1 MKRFVLTMIVACMAG
16 SLAMAQKECK
26 VLSQE
31 VGSIKFEVDENLP
44 KVETEEKSFY
54 EKSTDALARTLVNSS
69 LPSGYKPEIL
79 AYSFAGEKMAYA
91 REDVFFYALVKA
103 YAEHR
108 PFVLSPDMVWQL
120 IGFKFSEYVNNHAE
134 EMRSL
139 LVPHEGVKDLKI
151 MTEEDILGDKNADW
165 SDLFD
170 KFSAEIAKNTKGD
183 IAQLMTSDFSTTGQT
198 ERIASQ
204 ITLMESLKSY
214 FHYIAGRLACG
225 IPYIILKGTPAD
237 WRKVAEK
244 VQGLEAYNMG
254 WWTKDLKPII
264 AEFVKTAEGHPDKTF
279 WKNIVMED
287 RPDRLRGGGCSN
299 EKPTDLDG
307 WMVKLFPD
315 MKKGVM
321 RKTVPQSQMQGVE
334 LSEVKF
340 KYQLIDP
347 ITMKVLEETDIALYA
362 GFVGVTVDEAT
373 GAIEPKIG
381 WIARKV
387 DEEAETLARFKNPS
401 FSMSLAD
408 GSGTKIKT
416 VPDVLK
422 KENHY
427 QRLHFV
433 FEDKVDVPEWMDDI
447 EIDDFTIEG
456 FMTDAEYAQ
465 LQKRFPKANVKRLL
479 HNTTTRRDLAP
490 GQYAYRLDSIVS
502 TSSSGSTVFRL
513 AYDEQ
518 GRISEVIRHFS
529 YDLNPYKSIYH
540 YDERGFCVREDQYE
554 MTYGKDV
561 LTMVREDTYTDEG
574 RLLKKESKWYG
585 EDGKL
590 FRINTVRNTYDQR
603 GNLVEQ
609 IDEYKMQRSES
620 VSKSKIT
627 YAYNALNQ
635 RIEQVAYGYK
645 TQEDEFFPNIT
656 DKMEYDKQ
664 GRISHSTAIETTG
677 IGEDYKIETYMEYTE
692 QNGQV
697 VREQCKS
704 NSSRDENWTVEVINR
719 AYDTYGNL
727 VREDREK
734 NDTYSGSTNYYY
746 DLATKAENV
755 QGVGWYDKPGMSL
768 LNWGLLCDACNSKY
782 RVTRINRVNASG
794 DFEGLSGTN
803 TSGSDVRFYYTSL
816 P

>member
-1 MKRFVLTMIVACMAG
+1 MKKTIIIQLLLSV
-16 SLAMAQKECK
+16 SLVAMAQKECK

-120 IGFKFSEYVNNHAE
+120 IGFNFSEYVNNHAE

-151 MTEEDILGDKNADW
+151 MTEEDILGEKNADW

-254 WWTKDLKPII
+254 WWTKELKPII

-416 VPDVLK
+416 VPEVLK

-456 FMTDAEYAQ
+456 YMTDAEQAQ
-465 LQKRFPKANVKRLL
+465 LKKRFPKANVKRLL

-609 IDEYKMQRSES
+609 MDEYKMQRSES
-620 VSKSKIT
+620 VSKSKTT

-656 DKMEYDKQ
+656 AKMEYDKQ
-664 GRISHSTAIETTG
+664 GRISHSTAIETPG
-677 IGEDYKIETYMEYTE
+677 FGEDYKIETYMEYTE
-692 QNGQV
+692 QNGRV
-697 VREQCKS
+697 VREQRKS

-803 TSGSDVRFYYTSL
+803 TSGSDVRFYYTEIK
-816 P
+816 

>member
-1 MKRFVLTMIVACMAG
+1 MKRTIFIMMVACMAG

-91 REDVFFYALVKA
+91 REDVFFYSLVRA

-108 PFVLSPDMVWQL
+108 PFVLSPDMIWQL
-120 IGFKFSEYVNNHAE
+120 IGFEFSEYVNNHSE

-139 LVPHEGVKDLKI
+139 LVAHEGVNDLKI
-151 MTEEDILGDKNADW
+151 MTEEDILDDKNANW

-170 KFSAEIAKNTKGD
+170 KFSAAIAENTKGD
-183 IAQLMTSDFSTTGQT
+183 IAQLMTSDFSTTGSA

-214 FHYIAGRLACG
+214 FHYIAGRLSCG
-225 IPYIILKGTPAD
+225 IPYITLKGTPDD

-244 VQGLEAYNMG
+244 VQGLERYNMG
-254 WWTKDLKPII
+254 WWTKELKPII
-264 AEFVKTAEGHPDKTF
+264 AELVKTAEGKPSSKF
-279 WKNIVMED
+279 WKDIVMQD
-287 RPDRLRGGGCSN
+287 RPDRLRGGGCSMD
-299 EKPTDLDG
+299 KPTDLDG

-315 MKKGVM
+315 MKNGKM
-321 RKTVPQSQMQGVE
+321 RATIPQSQMQGVE
-334 LSEVKF
+334 LSKVPF
-340 KYQLIDP
+340 KYQLIDRE
-347 ITMKVLEETDIALYA
+347 TMQVIEETDIMLYA
-362 GFVGVTVDEAT
+362 GFVGIIIDEAT
-373 GAIEPKIG
+373 GALEPKIG
-381 WIARKV
+381 WIARKI
-387 DEEAETLARFKNPS
+387 DEDAETLARFKSSSIS
-401 FSMSLAD
+401 FSRN
-408 GSGTKIKT
+408 KIKT
-416 VPDVLK
+416 VPEVLK
-422 KENHY
+422 RESHY
-427 QRLHFV
+427 QRLQLT
-433 FEDKVDVPEWMDDI
+433 FEDKVVIPEWMDSI
-447 EIDDFTIEG
+447 QIDDFTIEG
-456 FMTDAEYAQ
+456 YMTDAEQAQ
-465 LQKRFPKANVKRLL
+465 LKKRFPKANVKRLL

-518 GRISEVIRHFS
+518 GRISEIIRHYS
-529 YDLNPYKSIYH
+529 YDSSPQKSIYL

-603 GNLVEQ
+603 GNLVEEVS
-609 IDEYKMQRSES
+609 EYDYMNNMGT
-620 VSKSKIT
+620 SKTKTT
-627 YAYNALNQ
+627 YAYNSRNQ
-635 RIEQVAYGYK
+635 MTEEVVYGFK
-645 TQEDEFFPNIT
+645 HNEKEFFPNIT
-656 DKMEYDKQ
+656 NKMEYDKK
-664 GRISHSTAIETTG
+664 GRVVHTTTIQTTG
-677 IGEDYKIETYMEYTE
+677 IVEDGTSECFIEYTE

-697 VREQCKS
+697 VREQRKS

-768 LNWGLLCDACNSKY
+768 LSWGLLCDACNSKY

-803 TSGSDVRFYYTSL
+803 TSGSDVRFYYTEVK
-816 P
+816 

>member
-16 SLAMAQKECK
+16 SFAMAQKECK
-26 VLSQE
+26 VLSRE
-31 VGSIKFEVDENLP
+31 DGSIKFEVDENLP
-44 KVETEEKSFY
+44 KVETERQSFLTVKS
-54 EKSTDALARTLVNSS
+54 ENLARSLVSES
-69 LPSGYKPEIL
+69 MPSGYKPEIL
-79 AYSFAGEKMAYA
+79 AYSFAGEKISAS
-91 REDVFFYALVKA
+91 REDVFFYALVQA

-151 MTEEDILGDKNADW
+151 MTEEDILGDKNANW

-170 KFSAEIAKNTKGD
+170 KFSAAIAENTKGD
-183 IAQLMTSDFSTTGQT
+183 IAQLMTSDFSTTGSA

-254 WWTKDLKPII
+254 WWTKELKPII

-387 DEEAETLARFKNPS
+387 DEEGEQLARLTSTAVSANASTP
-401 FSMSLAD
+401 
-408 GSGTKIKT
+408 KIKT
-416 VPDVLK
+416 VPEVLK
-422 KENHY
+422 REKYYKH
-427 QRLHFV
+427 LHLT
-433 FEDKVDVPEWMDDI
+433 FEDKVVVPEWMDDI
-447 EIDDFTIEG
+447 QIDDFTIEG
-456 FMTDAEYAQ
+456 YMSEAEQAQ
-465 LQKRFPKANVKRLL
+465 LKNRFPKAKVKRLL

-502 TSSSGSTVFRL
+502 TSSSGSTVIRL

-518 GRISEVIRHFS
+518 GRISEMIRHYS
-529 YDLNPYKSIYH
+529 YDSSPQKSIYL

-554 MTYGKDV
+554 MTDSKDV
-561 LTMVREDTYTDEG
+561 PTMVREDTYTDEG
-574 RLLKKESKWYG
+574 RMLKRESKMF
-585 EDGKL
+585 DKKGKL
-590 FRINTVRNTYDQR
+590 FHRHTDSYTYDQR
-603 GNLVEQ
+603 GNRVEEMS
-609 IDEYKMQRSES
+609 EYDYNSGN

-697 VREQCKS
+697 VREQRKS

>member
-1 MKRFVLTMIVACMAG
+1 MKRTIFIMMVACMAG

-254 WWTKDLKPII
+254 WWTKELNPII
-264 AEFVKTAEGHPDKTF
+264 AEFVKTAEGHPDKKF

-321 RKTVPQSQMQGVE
+321 QKTVPQSQMQGVE

-433 FEDKVDVPEWMDDI
+433 FEDKVDVPEWIDDI

-456 FMTDAEYAQ
+456 FMTDEEKAK

-574 RLLKKESKWYG
+574 RLLKKESKMYQGG
-585 EDGKL
+585 EKL
-590 FRINTVRNTYDQR
+590 WRTSTDSYTYDKR
-603 GNLVEQ
+603 GNLVEVV
-609 IDEYKMQRSES
+609 SEFDFMNNMGT
-620 VSKSKIT
+620 SKTKQT
-627 YAYNALNQ
+627 YAYNSRNQ
-635 RIEQVAYGYK
+635 MTEEVVYGFK
-645 TQEDEFFPNIT
+645 HNEKEFFPNIT
-656 DKMEYDKQ
+656 NKMEYDKK
-664 GRISHSTAIETTG
+664 GRVVHTTTIQTTG
-677 IGEDYKIETYMEYTE
+677 IVEDGTSECFIEYTE

-697 VREQCKS
+697 VREQRKRKS
-704 NSSRDENWTVEVINR
+704 SQDDNWKVNVENR

-727 VREDREK
+727 VREDHEDGNQYK
-734 NDTYSGSTNYYY
+734 GSTNYYY

-755 QGVGWYDKPGMSL
+755 MGPEQGSKPGMEL
-768 LNWGLLCDACNSKY
+768 LKNAESYKY
-782 RVTRINRVNASG
+782 RIVRITGVNASG
-794 DFEGLSGTN
+794 DFEGLNGTN
-803 TSGSDVRFYYTSL
+803 TSGSDVRFYYTEIK
-816 P
+816 

>member
-1 MKRFVLTMIVACMAG
+1 MKRTIFIMMVACMAG

-120 IGFKFSEYVNNHAE
+120 IGFNFSEYVNNHAE

-254 WWTKDLKPII
+254 WWTKELNPII
-264 AEFVKTAEGHPDKTF
+264 AEFVKTAEGHPDKKF

-307 WMVKLFPD
+307 WIVKLFPD

-321 RKTVPQSQMQGVE
+321 QKTVPQSQMQGVE

-347 ITMKVLEETDIALYA
+347 ITMQVLEETDIALYA

-416 VPDVLK
+416 VPEVLK
-422 KENHY
+422 RESHY
-427 QRLHFV
+427 QRLQLT
-433 FEDKVDVPEWMDDI
+433 FEDKVVIPEWMDSI
-447 EIDDFTIEG
+447 QIDDFTIEG
-456 FMTDAEYAQ
+456 YMTDAEQAQ
-465 LQKRFPKANVKRLL
+465 LKKRFPKANVKRLL

-609 IDEYKMQRSES
+609 MDEYKMQRSES
-620 VSKSKIT
+620 VSKSKTT

-635 RIEQVAYGYK
+635 RIEEIAYGHK

-803 TSGSDVRFYYTSL
+803 TSGSDVRFYYTEIK
-816 P
+816 

>member
-1 MKRFVLTMIVACMAG
+1 MKGENDMKRFVLIQALLCI
-16 SLAMAQKECK
+16 SLFAIAQKECK

-31 VGSIKFEVDENLP
+31 VGSIKFEVDANLP
-44 KVETEEKSFY
+44 AIEDEEKTLYNIS
-54 EKSTDALARTLVNSS
+54 SADLARSLVLRTVS
-69 LPSGYKPEIL
+69 YRFEPEIL
-79 AYSFAGEKMAYA
+79 AYSFANEKLTYA
-91 REDVFFYALVKA
+91 REDVFFYSLVRA

-108 PFVLSPDMVWQL
+108 PFVLSPDMIWQL
-120 IGFKFSEYVNNHAE
+120 IGFEFSEYVNNHSE

-139 LVPHEGVKDLKI
+139 LVPHEGVNDLKI
-151 MTEEDILGDKNADW
+151 MTDEDILDDKNANW

-170 KFSAEIAKNTKGD
+170 KFSAAIAENTKGD

-254 WWTKDLKPII
+254 WWTKELKPII
-264 AEFVKTAEGHPDKTF
+264 AEFVKTAEGHPDKKF

-321 RKTVPQSQMQGVE
+321 RKTVPQSQMRGVE

-416 VPDVLK
+416 VPEVLK

-433 FEDKVDVPEWMDDI
+433 FEDKVDVPEWMEDI

-456 FMTDAEYAQ
+456 YMTDAEQAQ
-465 LQKRFPKANVKRLL
+465 LKKRFPKANVKRLL

-590 FRINTVRNTYDQR
+590 FRINTVRNTYDLR

-609 IDEYKMQRSES
+609 MDEYKMQRSES
-620 VSKSKIT
+620 VSKSKTT

-635 RIEQVAYGYK
+635 RIEEVAYGYK

-656 DKMEYDKQ
+656 NKMEYDKK
-664 GRISHSTAIETTG
+664 GRVVHTTTIQTTG
-677 IGEDYKIETYMEYTE
+677 IVEDGTSECFIEYTE

-697 VREQCKS
+697 VREQRK
-704 NSSRDENWTVEVINR
+704 R
-719 AYDTYGNL
+719 
-727 VREDREK
+727 
-734 NDTYSGSTNYYY
+734 
-746 DLATKAENV
+746 
-755 QGVGWYDKPGMSL
+755 
-768 LNWGLLCDACNSKY
+768 
-782 RVTRINRVNASG
+782 
-794 DFEGLSGTN
+794 
-803 TSGSDVRFYYTSL
+803 
-816 P
+816 

>member
-1 MKRFVLTMIVACMAG
+1 MKRTIFIMMVACMAG

-91 REDVFFYALVKA
+91 REDVFFYSLVRA

-108 PFVLSPDMVWQL
+108 PFVLSPDMIWQL
-120 IGFKFSEYVNNHAE
+120 IGFEFSEYVNNHSE

-139 LVPHEGVKDLKI
+139 LVAHEGVNDLKI
-151 MTEEDILGDKNADW
+151 MTEEDILDDKNANW

-170 KFSAEIAKNTKGD
+170 KFSAAIAENTKGD
-183 IAQLMTSDFSTTGQT
+183 IAQLMTSDFSTTGSA

-214 FHYIAGRLACG
+214 FHYIAGRLSCG
-225 IPYIILKGTPAD
+225 IPYITLKGTPDD

-244 VQGLEAYNMG
+244 VQGLERYNMG
-254 WWTKDLKPII
+254 WWTKELKPII

-416 VPDVLK
+416 VPEVLK

-433 FEDKVDVPEWMDDI
+433 FEDKVDVPEWIDDI

-609 IDEYKMQRSES
+609 MDEYKMQRSES
-620 VSKSKIT
+620 VSKSKTT

-656 DKMEYDKQ
+656 AKMEYDKQ
-664 GRISHSTAIETTG
+664 GRISHSTAIETPG
-677 IGEDYKIETYMEYTE
+677 FGEDYKIETYMEYTE

-697 VREQCKS
+697 VREQRKS

-727 VREDREK
+727 VREDLEK

-803 TSGSDVRFYYTSL
+803 TSGSDVRFYYSEIK
-816 P
+816 

>member
-1 MKRFVLTMIVACMAG
+1 MKGENDMKRFVLIQALLCI
-16 SLAMAQKECK
+16 SLFAIAQKECK

-31 VGSIKFEVDENLP
+31 VGSIKFEVDANLP
-44 KVETEEKSFY
+44 AIEDEEKTLYNIS
-54 EKSTDALARTLVNSS
+54 SADLARSLVLRTVS
-69 LPSGYKPEIL
+69 YRFEPEIL
-79 AYSFAGEKMAYA
+79 AYSFANEKLTYA
-91 REDVFFYALVKA
+91 REDVFFYSLVRA

-108 PFVLSPDMVWQL
+108 PFVLSPDMIWQL
-120 IGFKFSEYVNNHAE
+120 IGFEFSEYVNNHSE

-139 LVPHEGVKDLKI
+139 LVPHEGVNDLKI
-151 MTEEDILGDKNADW
+151 MTDEDILDDKNANW

-170 KFSAEIAKNTKGD
+170 KFSAAIAENTKGD

-254 WWTKDLKPII
+254 WWTKELKPII
-264 AEFVKTAEGHPDKTF
+264 AEFVKTAEGHPDKKF

-315 MKKGVM
+315 MKKGGM
-321 RKTVPQSQMQGVE
+321 RKTVPQSQMRGVE

-416 VPDVLK
+416 VPEVLK

-433 FEDKVDVPEWMDDI
+433 FEDKVDVPEWMEDI

-456 FMTDAEYAQ
+456 YMTDAEQAQ
-465 LQKRFPKANVKRLL
+465 LKKRFPKANVKRLL

-590 FRINTVRNTYDQR
+590 FRINTVRNTYDLR

-609 IDEYKMQRSES
+609 MDEYKMQRSES
-620 VSKSKIT
+620 VSKSKTT

-635 RIEQVAYGYK
+635 RIEEVAYGYK

-656 DKMEYDKQ
+656 NKMEYDKK
-664 GRISHSTAIETTG
+664 GRVVHTTTIQTTG
-677 IGEDYKIETYMEYTE
+677 IVEDGTSECFIEYTE

-697 VREQCKS
+697 VREQRKRKS
-704 NSSRDENWTVEVINR
+704 SHR
-719 AYDTYGNL
+719 
-727 VREDREK
+727 
-734 NDTYSGSTNYYY
+734 
-746 DLATKAENV
+746 
-755 QGVGWYDKPGMSL
+755 KPCIRHLRQPG
-768 LNWGLLCDACNSKY
+768 A
-782 RVTRINRVNASG
+782 
-794 DFEGLSGTN
+794 
-803 TSGSDVRFYYTSL
+803 
-816 P
+816 

>member
-1 MKRFVLTMIVACMAG
+1 MKRTILMIIVACMAG
-16 SLAMAQKECK
+16 SLAMAQKCK

-31 VGSIKFEVDENLP
+31 VGSIKFEVDANLP
-44 KVETEEKSFY
+44 AIEDEEKTLYNIS
-54 EKSTDALARTLVNSS
+54 SADLARSLVLRTVS
-69 LPSGYKPEIL
+69 YRFEPEIL
-79 AYSFAGEKMAYA
+79 AYSFANEKLSYA
-91 REDVFFYALVKA
+91 REDVFFYSLVCA

-108 PFVLSPDMVWQL
+108 PFVLSPDMIWQL
-120 IGFKFSEYVNNHAE
+120 IGFEFSEYVNNHSE

-139 LVPHEGVKDLKI
+139 LVAHEGVNDLKI
-151 MTEEDILGDKNADW
+151 MTEEDILDDKNANW

-170 KFSAEIAKNTKGD
+170 KFSAAIAENTKGD
-183 IAQLMTSDFSTTGQT
+183 IAQLMTSDFSTTGSA

-214 FHYIAGRLACG
+214 FHYIAGRLSCG
-225 IPYIILKGTPAD
+225 IPYITLKGTPDD

-244 VQGLEAYNMG
+244 VQGLERYNMG
-254 WWTKDLKPII
+254 WWTKELKPIM
-264 AEFVKTAEGHPDKTF
+264 AELVKTAEGKPSSKF
-279 WKNIVMED
+279 WKDIVMQD
-287 RPDRLRGGGCSN
+287 RPDRLRGGGCSMD
-299 EKPTDLDG
+299 KPTDLDG

-315 MKKGVM
+315 MKNGKM
-321 RKTVPQSQMQGVE
+321 RANIPQSQMQGVE
-334 LSEVKF
+334 LSKVPF
-340 KYQLIDP
+340 KYQLIDRE
-347 ITMKVLEETDIALYA
+347 TMQVIEETDVMLYA
-362 GFVGVTVDEAT
+362 GFVGIIIDEAT
-373 GAIEPKIG
+373 GALEPKIG
-381 WIARKV
+381 WIARKI
-387 DEEAETLARFKNPS
+387 DEDAETLARFKS
-401 FSMSLAD
+401 SSI
-408 GSGTKIKT
+408 KIKT
-416 VPDVLK
+416 VPEVLK
-422 KENHY
+422 RESHY
-427 QRLHFV
+427 QRLQFT
-433 FEDKVDVPEWMDDI
+433 FEDKVVIPEWMDSI
-447 EIDDFTIEG
+447 QIDDFTIEG
-456 FMTDAEYAQ
+456 YMTDAEQAQ
-465 LQKRFPKANVKRLL
+465 LKKRFPKANVKRLL

-502 TSSSGSTVFRL
+502 TSSSGSTVIRL

-518 GRISEVIRHFS
+518 GRISEMIRHYS
-529 YDLNPYKSIYH
+529 YDSSPQKSIYL

-554 MTYGKDV
+554 MTDSKDV

-574 RLLKKESKWYG
+574 RMLKRESRMFDKK
-585 EDGKL
+585 GKL
-590 FRINTVRNTYDQR
+590 FHRNTDSYTYDQR
-603 GNLVEQ
+603 GNRVEEMS
-609 IDEYKMQRSES
+609 EYDYNSES

-677 IGEDYKIETYMEYTE
+677 IGEDYKIEAYIEYTE

-697 VREQCKS
+697 VREQRKI

-768 LNWGLLCDACNSKY
+768 LSWGLLCDACNSKY

-803 TSGSDVRFYYTSL
+803 TSGSDVRFYYTEIK
-816 P
+816 

>member
-1 MKRFVLTMIVACMAG
+1 MKKTIIIQLLLSV
-16 SLAMAQKECK
+16 SLVAMAQKECK

-120 IGFKFSEYVNNHAE
+120 IGFNFSEYVNNHAE

-170 KFSAEIAKNTKGD
+170 KFSVEIAKNTKDD

-204 ITLMESLKSY
+204 ITLMESLKNY

-254 WWTKDLKPII
+254 WWTKELNPII
-264 AEFVKTAEGHPDKTF
+264 AEFVKTAEGYPDKTF

-315 MKKGVM
+315 MKKG
-321 RKTVPQSQMQGVE
+321 QMQTTIPYGRMQGAE
-334 LSEVKF
+334 LSNVQF

-347 ITMKVLEETDIALYA
+347 ITLKVIEETDIMLYA
-362 GFVGVTVDEAT
+362 GFVGVAVDEAT
-373 GAIEPKIG
+373 GALEPKIG
-381 WIARKV
+381 WVARKV
-387 DEEAETLARFKNPS
+387 DEDGELLARFKTPS
-401 FSMSLAD
+401 FAMSLAD

-416 VPDVLK
+416 VPEVLK

-433 FEDKVDVPEWMDDI
+433 FEDKVDVPEWIDDI

-456 FMTDAEYAQ
+456 FMTDEEKAK
-465 LQKRFPKANVKRLL
+465 LQKRFPKAKVNRLL
-479 HNTTTRRDLAP
+479 HNITTRRDLAP

-518 GRISEVIRHFS
+518 GRISEMIRHFS

-585 EDGKL
+585 EDCKL
-590 FRINTVRNTYDQR
+590 YRINTVRNTYDQR

-609 IDEYKMQRSES
+609 MDEYKMQRSES
-620 VSKSKIT
+620 VSKSKTT

-677 IGEDYKIETYMEYTE
+677 IGEDYKIEAYIEYTE

-697 VREQCKS
+697 VREQRKI

-755 QGVGWYDKPGMSL
+755 QGVGWYEKPGMSL
-768 LNWGLLCDACNSKY
+768 LSWGLLCDACNSKY